1 MNLSFPIRVRG
12 CEIYMSEK
20 SRPDELEQA
29 YQIIRAC
36 GDDSQHG
43 LNLNTESS
51 FFFGSEVC
59 GVIPYTPSR
68 GKSMS
73 QGDPVCRF
81 ADREQMIDEY
91 LAFCRQN
98 GYRPVFNSVSAEM
111 ADLLRRKGFRVLK
124 YGEEAILD
132 LGSYSLSG
140 GKKGA
145 LRRNTAK
152 LNRAG
157 VTLEEYT
164 PEKTRDIPL
173 EHEIAELE
181 EQWFAGKKLKL
192 TYSIGDLHFEEP
204 YGRRYFISRDSEGQL
219 QTVLSFLPYRRGK
232 GYCVDVMYRRPDGL
246 TGAMEHAIISAA
258 MKMKEDGVEEVS
270 LNIAPLAGIDVAKP
284 DTNWVER
291 LMYAIY
297 QNMDFGYDFK
307 NLYRFK
313 SKFGPTS
320 WKMRYL
326 VYDRRI
332 PLVRLALSITN
343 TKGVR
348 NIRFYLRYARF
359 FAALFLYPERFRKH
373 QNKH

>member
-1 MNLSFPIRVRG
+1 MNLSFPIHVRG
-12 CEIYMSEK
+12 CEIDMSEN
-20 SRPDELEQA
+20 SRPDALTQA
-29 YQIIRAC
+29 YRIIRRY
-36 GDDSQHG
+36 GDDSQHCLC
-43 LNLNTESS
+43 LNNENR
-51 FFFGSEVC
+51 FFFGTKVC
-59 GVIPYTPSR
+59 GVIPYTLSR
-68 GKSMS
+68 GKIMS
-73 QGDPVCRF
+73 QGDPACRQENI
-81 ADREQMIDEY
+81 DQLLDEY
-91 LAFCRQN
+91 LDFCGQN
-98 GYRPVFNSVSAEM
+98 GYRPVFNSVSASI
-111 ADLLRRKGFRVLK
+111 AGLLRQKGIRVLK

-132 LGSYSLSG
+132 LENYSLSG

-157 VTLEEYT
+157 VTLEEYR
-164 PEKTRDIPL
+164 PEETRDIPL
-173 EHEIAELE
+173 EREIAALE

-204 YGRRYFISRDSEGQL
+204 YGRRYFITRDSESNL
-219 QTVLSFLPYRRGK
+219 QTVLSFLPYRKGK

-313 SKFGPTS
+313 SKFGPTT

-326 VYDRRI
+326 AYDHRI
-332 PLVRLALSITN
+332 PLVNLALSITN

-348 NIRFYLRYARF
+348 NLRFYLRYARF
-359 FAALFLYPERFRKH
+359 FVSLFLYPERFRER

>member
-12 CEIYMSEK
+12 CELYMSEE
-20 SRPDELEQA
+20 SRTDVREQA
-29 YQIIRAC
+29 YRIIRRF
-36 GDDSQHG
+36 GNDSQHCLC
-43 LNLNTESS
+43 LNGENS

-59 GVIPYTPSR
+59 GVIPYTLSR
-68 GKSMS
+68 RKAMS
-73 QGDPVCRF
+73 QGDPACRPE
-81 ADREQMIDEY
+81 DTGILLDEY
-91 LAFCRQN
+91 LAFCREN
-98 GYRPVFNSVSAEM
+98 GYRPVFNSVSADV
-111 ADLLRRKGFRVLK
+111 ADQLRTKGYRVLK

-132 LGSYSLSG
+132 MGSYSLSG

-157 VTLEEYT
+157 VTLEEYS
-164 PEKTRDIPL
+164 PEDTRNFSL
-173 EHEIAELE
+173 EHEIAGLE
-181 EQWFAGKKLKL
+181 EQWYEGKRLRL
-192 TYSIGDLHFEEP
+192 TYSVGDLHFEEP
-204 YGRRYFISRDSEGQL
+204 YGRRYFITRDSEGQL
-219 QTVLSFLPYRRGK
+219 QTVLSFLPYHRGR

-270 LNIAPLAGIDVAKP
+270 LNIAPLAGIDVTKP
-284 DTNWVER
+284 DTNRVER

-313 SKFGPTS
+313 SKFGPTT

-326 VYDRRI
+326 VYDPKM
-332 PLVRLALSITN
+332 PLLNLALSITN

-348 NIRFYLRYARF
+348 NIRFYLRYAGF
-359 FAALFLYPERFRKH
+359 FVSLLLYPERFRKH
-373 QNKH
+373 QN